1 MLILDNFAL
10 FFNLIFVLVAVI
22 TVLISFTYME
32 REDLENGEYYV
43 LLLFSVAGLML
54 MASAGD
60 LIIVFLGLELLSL
73 PLYMLAGFSRLRLQS
88 DESAVKYV
96 LLGAFASGFL
106 LYGIA
111 LMYGATETT
120 NLAGIA
126 TAVAQ
131 DGFSTLL
138 LIGMGLLIVGLGFK
152 AALVPFHMWTP
163 DVYEGAPTPVTA
175 YMSVAAK
182 TATFAALARVFVGAV
197 PEAPVETVWVL
208 GGVAAAT
215 MIVGNVAA
223 LVQEQHQAS
232 ARVLLHRPRRLPA
245 RGPGGR
251 QRRYRG
257 DARPRYPEPPVLF
270 RRVFLHE
277 PRSLRRRHLLGAA
290 R

>member
-73 PLYMLAGFSRLRLQS
+73 PLYMLAGFSPLAPPIGRVGPSSTCCWARS
-88 DESAVKYV
+88 RRVSCCT
-96 LLGAFASGFL
+96 ASPSC
-106 LYGIA
+106 
-111 LMYGATETT
+111 TERPKTT

-138 LIGMGLLIVGLGFK
+138 LIGLGLLIVGWVSRLRSCLSICG
-152 AALVPFHMWTP
+152 H
-163 DVYEGAPTPVTA
+163 PTSTRAHRRPSRSRLYVGSSQDRHFRVRWLRA
-175 YMSVAAK
+175 CSSGRYRKRPSK
-182 TATFAALARVFVGAV
+182 RSGSLAG
-197 PEAPVETVWVL
+197 W
-208 GGVAAAT
+208 
-215 MIVGNVAA
+215 
-223 LVQEQHQAS
+223 
-232 ARVLLHRPRRLPA
+232 
-245 RGPGGR
+245 
-251 QRRYRG
+251 QRRR
-257 DARPRYPEPPVLF
+257 
-270 RRVFLHE
+270 
-277 PRSLRRRHLLGAA
+277 
-290 R
+290 